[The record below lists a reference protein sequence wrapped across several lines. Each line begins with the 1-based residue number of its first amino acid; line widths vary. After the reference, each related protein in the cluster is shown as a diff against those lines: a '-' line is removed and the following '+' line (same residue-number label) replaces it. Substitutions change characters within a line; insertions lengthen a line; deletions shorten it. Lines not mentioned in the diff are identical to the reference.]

1 MIGERELGQVTDL
14 MLVVACDEVL
24 PRFGALSD
32 ADVTEKGPGDLVTI
46 ADRRAEERLTEGLT
60 ALLPGSHVVGEEAVH
75 ADAGILR
82 QLDGDRPVWIVDPV
96 DGTGNFVRGDER
108 YCMLVALASGGKVQ
122 ASWTYAPSLGLLAT
136 ARLGGGAL
144 YNGRP
149 VRVPGAPEPGAEAEP
164 GTKSTDANAGESA
177 TATSGTAG
185 AKSARSAK
193 GSRGKSAGARRG
205 SAKPAAAKSGGA
217 AAQAARRRLRLTHP
231 TYLRPEHKDM
241 LAKLRT
247 PEFEVEPS
255 TSAGLEYVDLVRGE
269 ADALVYTWENP
280 WDHAAGLLLLSEAGG
295 MSANLDGSPF
305 ALTGGNAL
313 PLIAAANED
322 LTTDLTKRLT
332 A

>member
-32 ADVTEKGPGDLVTI
+32 ADVTEKGPGDLVTT

-60 ALLPGSHVVGEEAVH
+60 ALLPGSRVVGEEAVH
-75 ADAGILR
+75 ADAGVLR
-82 QLDGDRPVWIVDPV
+82 ELDGDRPVWIVDPV
-96 DGTGNFVRGDER
+96 DGTANFVRGDER
-108 YCMLVALASGGKVQ
+108 YCMLVALATGGKVQ

-149 VRVPGAPEPGAEAEP
+149 VRVPGAPAV
-164 GTKSTDANAGESA
+164 TDADDA
-177 TATSGTAG
+177 SGTDGSAAGAAG
-185 AKSARSAK
+185 AKAAR
-193 GSRGKSAGARRG
+193 GSKSASPRTRA
-205 SAKPAAAKSGGA
+205 AKTAGTAKNAAA
-217 AAQAARRRLRLTHP
+217 RPRLRLTHP

-241 LAKLRT
+241 LARLRT
-247 PEFEVEPS
+247 PEFTVEPS
-255 TSAGLEYVDLVRGE
+255 TSAGLEYVDLVRGD

-280 WDHAAGLLLLSEAGG
+280 WDHAAGLLLLAEAGG
-295 MSANLDGSPF
+295 TAANLDGSPF
-305 ALTGGNAL
+305 ALSGGNNL

-322 LTTDLTKRLT
+322 LTADLTKRLT